1 MLIINYKKKE
11 VQRQI
16 EYITDNLG
24 FSTLS
29 NIFIFIYSIVK
40 EIVIQINDNYENIVF
55 IIILFLNI
63 KFRLEL
69 EQITN
74 LV

>member
-40 EIVIQINDNYENIVF
+40 EIFIQINNNYANIVF